1 MGKEIYVSQEERT
14 MAALAHGS
22 ILLGVLTS
30 GIGGIFAAMIIWLTQ
45 REKSTYVA
53 YQSLQA
59 MIYQIVVLLLTVVAF
74 CFWGVLLMLMV
85 APPIMANPD
94 LYQSAPPVSLFFGM
108 ALLICPCGLWLGTI
122 LYGVWGAIRC
132 LGGSDFTYVG
142 IGRLLESNEQA

>member
-1 MGKEIYVSQEERT
+1 

-59 MIYQIVVLLLTVVAF
+59 MIYQIVVLLLTVIAF
-74 CFWGVLLMLMV
+74 CFWGALLMVMV

-108 ALLICPCGLWLGTI
+108 ALLVCPCGLWLGTI

-132 LGGSDFTYVG
+132 LGGSNFAYVG
-142 IGRLLESNEQA
+142 IGKWLESNEQA